1 METLSTAQV
10 LSDDA
15 TYIAAYQHIAELP
28 LAIKSA
34 HGSYL
39 VDAAG
44 KEYLDFT
51 SGACTM
57 CMGYDRPECG
67 EFGSFPF
74 PYAVGI
80 PQVEYAKALAKHFP
94 SAGEAIKVAFGV
106 CGSEAIDGA
115 IKLCRAFTK
124 RKKIVTF
131 HGDYHGTT
139 FGAVS
144 LTTLP
149 GRISDKFDPLL
160 PEVHVL
166 PFCDETASDDDIDNC
181 LLELAYLDY
190 ESIAGFIIE
199 PIQGDM
205 GMLPMHQKLMQA
217 IYGIAKT
224 WGIAFVVDEVQMAFG
239 RTGPFFSIENY
250 DGIVPDAIVMGK
262 TIGGGIP
269 LSAIIGKANFMDSL
283 GPCEH
288 AFSMAGTAEA
298 CARGLSLLKSMES
311 PEFAS
316 GLAERS
322 SLLYQ
327 SLYALQE
334 RHPAVVE
341 SISGIGYAFALWLKS
356 NQSAFDENEAAKRVI
371 ARCFEKGLYLMR
383 LGANWLRIEPQL
395 NISISD
401 LKKGITILD
410 QALTDLEA
418 GRLN

>member
-1 METLSTAQV
+1 MDSLSTAQA
-10 LSDDA
+10 LRDDA
-15 TYIAAYQHIAELP
+15 AYIASYQHIAELP

-39 VDAAG
+39 VDAEG

-57 CMGYDRPECG
+57 CMGYDRVECG
-67 EFGSFPF
+67 DFGSFPF
-74 PYAVGI
+74 PYAVGL
-80 PQVEYAKALAKHFP
+80 PQVEYAKALASHYP
-94 SAGEAIKVAFGV
+94 GGGQVKVAFGV

-131 HGDYHGTT
+131 SGDYHGTT

-160 PEVHVL
+160 PEVHIL
-166 PFCDETASDDDIDNC
+166 PFCDEEASDDDIDNC

-199 PIQGDM
+199 PVQGDM

-217 IYGIAKT
+217 IYGIARA
-224 WGIAFVVDEVQMAFG
+224 WGIAFVVDEIQMAFR

-250 DGIVPDAIVMGK
+250 EGIVPDAVVIGK
-262 TIGGGIP
+262 TMGGGVP
-269 LSAIIGKANFMDSL
+269 LSAIIGKVNFMDSL

-298 CARGLSLLKSMES
+298 CARGLTLLNRMDEPGFKNSLE
-311 PEFAS
+311 
-316 GLAERS
+316 ERS

-334 RHPAVVE
+334 KHNEVVE
-341 SISGIGYAFALWLKS
+341 KITGIGYAFALWIKS
-356 NQSAFDENEAAKRVI
+356 NQSGVDDNEATCRI
-371 ARCFEKGLYLMR
+371 IRRCADLGLYVMR
-383 LGANWLRIEPQL
+383 LGSNWIRIEPQF
-395 NISISD
+395 NITLED
-401 LKKGITILD
+401 LKKGLAILE
-410 QALTDLEA
+410 QAVSEFKTGKLI
-418 GRLN
+418 